1 MTTQIILIIVLLAVI
16 IYQGAI
22 NWIDRRDAKAREK
35 DLLNRILADGFSE
48 YVDGTNRLARKP
60 DKPLT
65 PKERIKGLELA
76 EKLEGSDPDIL
87 EVV

>member
-1 MTTQIILIIVLLAVI
+1 MAEYILISVLFGVMV
-16 IYQGAI
+16 YQGVI
-22 NWIDRRDAKAREK
+22 NWIDRKDAKSREK
-35 DLLNRILADGFSE
+35 DLLNRILAESFPE
-48 YVDGTNRLARKP
+48 YVDGTQRLTRKP